1 MGVITGVGGG
11 LIRDVI
17 TGHPTI
23 LLSRELYITP
33 ILVGGSLYLWLR
45 DAPFVE
51 PGEATIAG
59 ATAIAVLRAGAI
71 MWGWAFPDWLT
82 WRQSK

>member
-1 MGVITGVGGG
+1 
-11 LIRDVI
+11 
-17 TGHPTI
+17 
-23 LLSRELYITP
+23 
-33 ILVGGSLYLWLR
+33 LR
-45 DAPFVE
+45 AAPFVE

-82 WRQSK
+82 YRQSK

>member
-1 MGVITGVGGG
+1 
-11 LIRDVI
+11 
-17 TGHPTI
+17 
-23 LLSRELYITP
+23 
-33 ILVGGSLYLWLR
+33 
-45 DAPFVE
+45 VE

-59 ATAIAVLRAGAI
+59 ATAIAVLRVGAI